1 VSLTDGAAPLA
12 VRLKEAICCA
22 SGIVARFANTHR
34 GYAPYEVMQ
43 WRAWTRT
50 LRACVR
56 ACVHACTRACVS
68 SECLRRRRVRAHASL
83 LRVRMDVSLVVGV
96 MCVSKAVAFSKKR
109 IDRSKQA
116 SIRERLDQLRYARRA
131 GAIGA
136 RARSF
141 SLVNSG
147 NPGTF
152 RESKRS

>member
-1 VSLTDGAAPLA
+1 MKSCSGAH
-12 VRLKEAICCA
+12 
-22 SGIVARFANTHR
+22 GHAR
-34 GYAPYEVMQ
+34 YEH
-43 WRAWTRT
+43 
-50 LRACVR
+50 ACVR
-56 ACVHACTRACVS
+56 ACVHACVS
-68 SECLRRRRVRAHASL
+68 SKCLRRRRVRAHASL
-83 LRVRMDVSLVVGV
+83 LRVRTDVSLVVGV
-96 MCVSKAVAFSKKR
+96 MCNSKAVAFSKKR